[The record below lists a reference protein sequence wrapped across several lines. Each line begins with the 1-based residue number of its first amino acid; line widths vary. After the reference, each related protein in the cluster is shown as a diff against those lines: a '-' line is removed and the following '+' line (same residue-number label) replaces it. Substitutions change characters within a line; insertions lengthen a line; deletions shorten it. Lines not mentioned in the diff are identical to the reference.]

1 MFNKDFGKAAS
12 DFLTKDFPKQS
23 AFEVTSKTSDLDV
36 TAKTSLDSASSI
48 DASVKPTI
56 KFNDKTSLEFELSS
70 NGVYTAKLIANNY
83 VKNLKTSVTNECR
96 SVVEDN
102 GSHHH
107 TQKVTVDTDYK
118 YSNGTVSLKLAF
130 PSLAVVAPKPTFG
143 TVFVKDNV
151 AVGVETVLALGAK
164 PELEKA
170 TLNAQLTKDALTTA
184 ATAVYANGGFGGN
197 LKFFYKNECCNYAA
211 DVCYSGK
218 SKAVSASFGVGKQ
231 LADGGFGKFVFATSG
246 EIGVSYKKELCPSTS
261 MTVATTVDTG
271 NLTHK
276 TGVSLNFTL

>member
-1 MFNKDFGKAAS
+1 MG

-170 TLNAQLTKDALTTA
+170 TLNAQVTKDALTTA
-184 ATAVYANGGFGGN
+184 ATAV
-197 LKFFYKNECCNYAA
+197 YKNECCNYAA